1 MTRQPMNGS
10 RPKDVR
16 PKEEVGGHVT
26 TSKQAYC
33 AVTSQQDKIP
43 SWREVLPVH
52 PAAELFPRMSKEE
65 LNVLAQDIKQ
75 HGLKRKITLWNDG
88 SIDFVLDGINRLD
101 ALAVR

>member
-1 MTRQPMNGS
+1 
-10 RPKDVR
+10 
-16 PKEEVGGHVT
+16 
-26 TSKQAYC
+26 
-33 AVTSQQDKIP
+33 
-43 SWREVLPVH
+43 
-52 PAAELFPRMSKEE
+52 MSKEE